1 MAIAKRPASN
11 RADIDKFI
19 SGAGDKAT
27 ASSAKSASKPAKKT
41 VAATKE
47 KGPNKEPILIRV
59 PPDLLE
65 RIDEAARQRGISRAA
80 WLVSV
85 ASRAL
90 DEGGW

>member
-1 MAIAKRPASN
+1 MAIAKRPVSN

-19 SGAGDKAT
+19 SGAGDKAVD
-27 ASSAKSASKPAKKT
+27 PAGAPPKKA
-41 VAATKE
+41 VPTKE
-47 KGPNKEPILIRV
+47 PKREPVLIRI
-59 PPDLLE
+59 PPDLLD
-65 RIDEAARQRGISRAA
+65 RIDEAAAKRGISRAA

>member
-19 SGAGDKAT
+19 AGAGDKAT
-27 ASSAKSASKPAKKT
+27 DKSTPKPKK
-41 VAATKE
+41 AAPE
-47 KGPNKEPILIRV
+47 KEPKREPVLIRV
-59 PPDLLE
+59 PPALLE
-65 RIDEAARQRGISRAA
+65 RIDEAAKQRGVSRAA

>member
-1 MAIAKRPASN
+1 MAIAKRPVSN

-19 SGAGDKAT
+19 SGAGDKA
-27 ASSAKSASKPAKKT
+27 AAKPAKKP
-41 VAATKE
+41 APE
-47 KGPNKEPILIRV
+47 KEPKREPVLIRV
-59 PPDLLE
+59 PPDLLQ
-65 RIDEAARQRGISRAA
+65 RIDEAAKQRGVSRAA

>member
-1 MAIAKRPASN
+1 MAIAKKPSSN

-19 SGAGDKAT
+19 AGAGDKT
-27 ASSAKSASKPAKKT
+27 AERAPKKA
-41 VAATKE
+41 VTKE
-47 KGPNKEPILIRV
+47 PKREPVLIRI

-65 RIDEAARQRGISRAA
+65 RIDDAAKKRGVSRAA
-80 WLVSV
+80 WIVSV